1 MDNVTAGGAT
11 FKGTY
16 EPVGLTA
23 NDRQKLFLANNMLY
37 YPTADLTV
45 NSCRAYFELTD
56 EVPISANARLVILFE
71 ETTSLN
77 EELRMKNED
86 STDTWYSLSGLK
98 FNGKPTAKGLYIH
111 NGRKEVLR

>member
-1 MDNVTAGGAT
+1 MRFVLNFGD
-11 FKGTY
+11 
-16 EPVGLTA
+16 
-23 NDRQKLFLANNMLY
+23 
-37 YPTADLTV
+37 
-45 NSCRAYFELTD
+45 
-56 EVPISANARLVILFE
+56 E